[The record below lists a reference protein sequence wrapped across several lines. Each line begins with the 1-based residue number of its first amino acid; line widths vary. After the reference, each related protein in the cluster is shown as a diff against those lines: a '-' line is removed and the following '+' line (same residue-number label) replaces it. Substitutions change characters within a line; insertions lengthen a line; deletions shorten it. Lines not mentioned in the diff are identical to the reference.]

1 MAHRNDPAATIR
13 ASSVRYRE
21 IVADF
26 AARIHRGD
34 LPPGTR
40 LPPERQLA
48 TQLGV
53 HRSTVTVAYDE
64 LAADGLVERRQ
75 GSGTTVRGDLWGV
88 APDWAR
94 YLAEGAFGP
103 TAPLAERHR
112 EARAIPGMI
121 DLVEGM
127 IGPDLFPRAGLEHAA
142 RALTIPAELP
152 YPDPR
157 GEPRLRAA
165 IAARYAAEYDLAVD
179 PERILVTTGGQQAI
193 YLIARALLRPG
204 DAIGI
209 EQPSYYYS
217 LPLFQSLG
225 ARLIP
230 LPVDEQG
237 VQPGGVLAAYTR
249 YRLRFILVAPT
260 YQNPTTTTLPLE
272 RRRELLTIC
281 GELNLPIVEDDGYRQ
296 LSLDG
301 TPPPA
306 LLALDR
312 ESRVIHLSTLS
323 KTVAPGIR
331 VGWAVAPTP
340 VIERLADIRRQ
351 IDFGM
356 SPIAQWLVADL
367 LAAPAWSAH
376 LDRLRAALRVRRD
389 AFAGHLTDAFGPA
402 LYFAT
407 PAGGLHLWARWTGP
421 GDDRRRLDAAIAAGV
436 VFAPGRLYGAE
447 EGWLRLGYSRAREQE
462 AAEAIRRLHRALTA
476 LR

>member
-1 MAHRNDPAATIR
+1 MARGDDPAATTR
-13 ASSVRYRE
+13 ASRVRYRE

-48 TQLGV
+48 AQLGV

-103 TAPLAERHR
+103 NAPLAERHR
-112 EARAIPGMI
+112 EARGIAGMI

-127 IGPDLFPRAGLEHAA
+127 IGPDLFPRAALERAA
-142 RALTIPAELP
+142 HTLTFPAELP
-152 YPDPR
+152 YPNPR

-179 PERILVTTGGQQAI
+179 PGRILVTTGGQQAV
-193 YLIARALLRPG
+193 YLIGRALLRPG

-217 LPLFQSLG
+217 LPLFQALG

-237 VQPGGVLAAYTR
+237 VRPGAVLDAYKR
-249 YRLRFILVAPT
+249 YRPRLVLVAPT
-260 YQNPTTTTLPLE
+260 YQNPTTTTLSLE

-281 GELNLPIVEDDGYRQ
+281 GDLNLPIVEDDGYRQ
-296 LSLDG
+296 LALEG
-301 TPPPA
+301 PPPPA

-312 ESRVIHLSTLS
+312 ENRVIHLSTLS
-323 KTVAPGIR
+323 KTIAPGIR
-331 VGWAVAPTP
+331 VGWTIAPAP
-340 VIERLADIRRQ
+340 VIARLADIRRQ

-356 SPIAQWLVADL
+356 SPVAQWLVADL
-367 LAAPAWSAH
+367 LAAPEWPAH
-376 LDRLRAALRVRRD
+376 LERLRAALRARRD
-389 AFAGHLTDAFGPA
+389 TFVADLADAFG
-402 LYFAT
+402 AT
-407 PAGGLHLWARWTGP
+407 LHFTRPEGGLHLWARWAGP

-436 VFAPGRLYGAE
+436 LFAPGRLYGAE
-447 EGWLRLGYSRAREQE
+447 EGWLRLGYSRVDEGE
-462 AAEAIRRLHRALTA
+462 AAAAIRRLHRALTG